1 MSNNKINSIIEI
13 RISELELLLKT
24 GKYQEAETLIPNI
37 TKFISILTEEQVDLV
52 NAAKYAVSENI
63 PWK

>member
-1 MSNNKINSIIEI
+1 MSLKIRIEF
-13 RISELELLLKT
+13 RISELELHLKS
-24 GKYQEAETLIPNI
+24 GNYPEAEALIPNI
-37 TKFISILTEEQVDLV
+37 TKFTSILSEEQRDFI

>member
-1 MSNNKINSIIEI
+1 MSSNKLKLIIES
-13 RISELELLLKT
+13 RVSKLELLLNS
-24 GKYQEAETLIPNI
+24 GKYQEAETLIANI
-37 TKFISILTEEQVDLV
+37 TKFTSVLSEEQRDFI

>member
-1 MSNNKINSIIEI
+1 MSIKKIIEL
-13 RISELELLLKT
+13 RFDELESLLKS

-37 TKFISILTEEQVDLV
+37 TKFISILTEEQVDLL

>member
-1 MSNNKINSIIEI
+1 MSLKNRIEF
-13 RISELELLLKT
+13 RLSELELLLKT